1 MDEDEGRHDAVTASA
16 KPGSGDPELGRI
28 WMRSRRGLR
37 ELDLLLLPFV
47 EDVLP
52 ALSAAERACY
62 LELIEREDME
72 LFAWLT
78 LRAAPSSPALR
89 AMIDRIRSARRPAS

>member
-1 MDEDEGRHDAVTASA
+1 MDEDEGRDDAVAGA
-16 KPGSGDPELGRI
+16 PKAASGDPELGRI

-52 ALSAAERACY
+52 SLTAAERACY

-78 LRAAPSSPALR
+78 LRATPSSPALR
-89 AMIDRIRSARRPAS
+89 AMIDRIRAARRPAS

>member
-1 MDEDEGRHDAVTASA
+1 MDENEGARVARGGD
-16 KPGSGDPELGRI
+16 GDPELGRL

-52 ALSAAERACY
+52 TMDAAERACY

-78 LRAAPSSPALR
+78 LRAAPSEPALL
-89 AMIDRIRSARRPAS
+89 AMIERIRAARRPTS